1 MDETKPPRRLGQL
14 LWGLFWLLVLGFLA
28 MVAAGLLAELAAS
41 PCPSDTIWACAA
53 ENRTFATFLP
63 AIGFGLGL
71 LVAVAGGG
79 RAVRNRT
86 SPTPWLFGAGLLG
99 VLSLAVAL
107 FLVF

>member
-1 MDETKPPRRLGQL
+1 M

-28 MVAAGLLAELAAS
+28 ILAAGLLAEVAAS
-41 PCPSDTIWACAA
+41 PCPSDTIWACTA

-63 AIGFGLGL
+63 AIGFGVGL
-71 LVAVAGGG
+71 LIAVVGGG

-86 SPTPWLFGAGLLG
+86 SPKPWLFGAGLLG
-99 VLSLAVAL
+99 VASLAVSL